1 MVVRRLSDAEEPQVV
16 WTNERGG
23 LTFRVGDR
31 FVKWNPHATG
41 LDLEA
46 ERLRLEWA
54 IRWHPVPKVLDWG
67 ADHEAQWLVTAA
79 LPGESAVTGPWRT
92 RPLDAARAI
101 GKGLR
106 MLHDA
111 LPAADCPFDWSV
123 ETRIGHRLPAERLG
137 APTIDRLVVCHGDA
151 CSPNT
156 IIAPDGSL
164 AGHVDLGSLGVADRW
179 ADLAVASMNLDY
191 NFGPSWEDEFFAAYG
206 IERDEER
213 ILFYRF
219 LWENEDK
226 IGLPHMQRDDT
237 TQMTPNNTI
246 EGTATRSRCSPC
258 AASHR
263 ERWASQLI

>member
-1 MVVRRLSDAEEPQVV
+1 VSSVVKPSPTLSPAAVPLVVRRLSGDDEAQLV

-23 LTFRVGDR
+23 VTFRVGKR
-31 FVKWNPHATG
+31 FVKWNPHVTG

-67 ADHEAQWLVTAA
+67 ANDEAQWLIMSA
-79 LPGESAVTGPWRT
+79 LPGEGAVAAPWRT

-101 GKGLR
+101 GRGLR
-106 MLHDA
+106 VLHDA
-111 LPAADCPFDWSV
+111 LPVADCPFDWSV
-123 ETRIGHRLPAERLG
+123 ETRTGRRFPAERRV
-137 APTIDRLVVCHGDA
+137 APPIDRLVVCHGDA

-164 AGHVDLGSLGVADRW
+164 AGHVDLGALGVADRW

-213 ILFYRF
+213 ISFYRF

-226 IGLPHMQRDDT
+226 IGLSPHS
-237 TQMTPNNTI
+237 
-246 EGTATRSRCSPC
+246 TR
-258 AASHR
+258 
-263 ERWASQLI
+263 